1 MKFIYEIGHVT
12 IIITEQHFI
21 DTKPMK
27 VQYAW
32 EVWVSNGRKSSSW
45 SCNLA
50 RKKPQEFKT
59 FTSCLLAAVKESNR
73 VIVKGFGD

>member
-50 RKKPQEFKT
+50 RKK
-59 FTSCLLAAVKESNR
+59 TSRVQDFYIVPIGSRERIEPCNR
-73 VIVKGFGD
+73 